1 MNPMCTRDACT
12 TIRRISVC
20 GAGVSPA
27 HGGVWDLMSLEA
39 RPTAESRNLGGGL
52 AGTRTRQRPVADGQK
67 GRVGG
72 RWRSPPHTL
81 TSQADGLSGTETGLI
96 QDRGR
101 ICAIGSSGRVN
112 QMGQTRLGHRLCEPW
127 ISAEVF
133 EIRPLNTRDD
143 KDHSG
148 S

>member
-1 MNPMCTRDACT
+1 MG
-12 TIRRISVC
+12 RIVIFSGSLRC
-20 GAGVSPA
+20 
-27 HGGVWDLMSLEA
+27 LQMSS
-39 RPTAESRNLGGGL
+39 RPKEQSDEVEGSMGWLT
-52 AGTRTRQRPVADGQK
+52 GTRTRQRPVADGQK

-101 ICAIGSSGRVN
+101 ICAIGSLGRVN
-112 QMGQTRLGHRLCEPW
+112 QMGQTRLGHRLCEPG
-127 ISAEVF
+127 ISAEVL

-143 KDHSG
+143 EDHCG